1 MIKVSEK
8 TQDSL
13 AELWY
18 NKDFQVLVKLLQNL
32 LDLLGKGVLTIRDSE
47 IIKEYQIQKLTTY
60 IYELA
65 TAFSHFYR
73 DVRVI
78 GENSYNHGAFEMIK
92 TTKNVLAKS
101 LFLLG
106 ISAPEKM

>member
-18 NKDFQVLVKLLQNL
+18 NKDFQVLVKLLQNR

-47 IIKEYQIQKLTTY
+47 IIKEDQMEAQVIVKFIKNIKDAALKVEKRQKK
-60 IYELA
+60 
-65 TAFSHFYR
+65 
-73 DVRVI
+73 
-78 GENSYNHGAFEMIK
+78 GK
-92 TTKNVLAKS
+92 
-101 LFLLG
+101 
-106 ISAPEKM
+106 